1 MKHSKAGQRGGGAP
15 LPPRGPM
22 VDTQAEA
29 HSLEQIGT
37 EWIIVAVRP
46 SGKGEWEPT
55 MPYEEWRAFKAMVDD
70 GAATTTQ
77 RRDSTQTVLLAR
89 LKGAE

>member
-1 MKHSKAGQRGGGAP
+1 
-15 LPPRGPM
+15 M
-22 VDTQAEA
+22 VTTQAEA
-29 HSLEQIGT
+29 HSLEQIGI

-46 SGKGEWEPT
+46 SGRGEWEPT
-55 MPYEEWRAFKAMVDD
+55 MPYEEWRVFRAMVDD